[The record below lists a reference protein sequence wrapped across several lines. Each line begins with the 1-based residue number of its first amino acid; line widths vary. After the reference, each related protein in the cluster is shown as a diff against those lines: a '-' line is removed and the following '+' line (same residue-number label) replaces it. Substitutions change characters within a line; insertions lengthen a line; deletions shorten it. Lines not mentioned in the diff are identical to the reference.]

1 MWSLYLG
8 KLSQVLL
15 PSLQNNVLGFQD
27 LAFETHFC
35 LFQGIKGPKGV
46 VDMMVGEDFFF
57 FIFSRIFLISSD
69 MQSIVILYSLSDYS
83 SI

>member
-46 VDMMVGEDFFF
+46 VDMMVSEDFFF
-57 FIFSRIFLISSD
+57 HIP
-69 MQSIVILYSLSDYS
+69 QLYKLQGCTLGTVDGLFGKER
-83 SI
+83 